1 MRKFPLLTG
10 ALLAALALTAC
21 QKPPATA
28 DTTAASDVQPS
39 VGDAANPSGA
49 TAAGPAGTA
58 GVARAPDPGVPPLVT
73 ARYDCDGS
81 PTTVEFDN
89 TAHTVRVQAGDKTV
103 GLPSAMSGSGARYA
117 DDKGNEFWEHQGEAM
132 LTLAGGKQQTCKKV
146 EAAAG

>member
-1 MRKFPLLTG
+1 MRQFHLLT
-10 ALLAALALTAC
+10 AAMLATLALTAC

-28 DTTAASDVQPS
+28 DTTAASDAQPS
-39 VGDAANPSGA
+39 VGDASPPPGTA
-49 TAAGPAGTA
+49 AAGPAGTA

-73 ARYDCDGS
+73 ARYDCDGT
-81 PTTVEFDN
+81 PATVTFDN
-89 TAHTVRVQAGDKTV
+89 TAHTAKVQVGDQTV

-146 EAAAG
+146 ADAAG